1 MKKLLNPIGLYK
13 SLGKHG
19 EEQNRLKETARSTEA
34 WSNIAKATGGAIIV
48 VGGVATGAAGLAVSA
63 VSVSIASWVFSGI
76 E

>member
-34 WSNIAKATGGAIIV
+34 WSNIAKATGGAIV